1 MTIELQHLRHL
12 VALVEH
18 GSFMRAAAA
27 LGMSQ
32 PALSHS
38 IKKLERQLGAVLF
51 TRNSSGA
58 VPTDSGLLQLER
70 ARDLLRLADDFV
82 RTAGGQRTLQTGHLS
97 VGAGPY
103 PAESVIGRAAARFVE
118 QFPRVS
124 MQIRV
129 NTWGVLLQQLRSREL
144 DFIVLETSQL
154 KRERDIEVPPFTY
167 SQTVYFVARSEHP
180 LAAQPNVQVGDVFGW
195 PIVAPTRIPPPVLD
209 QLLAAQHTAFGASSP
224 KHAFPAIECSDLTTV
239 KRIVENS
246 DAITAVSLTCVADEL
261 ERGRFIALCTA
272 PWLHLSFG
280 VVSLKGRPLTQAAEK
295 FRSLVLD
302 VERDVAREDEQLV
315 ARWASMAA
323 TATGTGHPP
332 SRT

>member
-12 VALVEH
+12 VALAEH

-38 IKKLERQLGAVLF
+38 IKKLERQLGTVLF

-70 ARDLLRLADDFV
+70 ARDLLRLADDFI
-82 RTAGGQRTLQTGHLS
+82 RNSNGQAALQTGHLS

-103 PAESVIGRAAARFVE
+103 PAESVVGKAAARFVE

-124 MQIRV
+124 VQIRV
-129 NTWGVLLQQLRSREL
+129 NTWGALLQQLRSREL

-154 KRERDIEVPPFTY
+154 QRERDIEVPPFTY

-180 LAAQPNVQVGDVFGW
+180 LASRPAVQVGDVFSW
-195 PIVAPTRIPPPVLD
+195 PIVAPTRIPPQVLD
-209 QLLAAQHTAFGASSP
+209 QLLAAQHAAISAFSP
-224 KHAFPAIECSDLTTV
+224 GHVFPAIECSDLTTV
-239 KRIVENS
+239 KRILENS
-246 DAITAVSLTCVADEL
+246 NAITAVPLSSVADEL
-261 ERGRFIALCTA
+261 ERGRFVALCTA

-280 VVSLKGRPLTQAAEK
+280 VVSLKGRSLTQAAEK
-295 FRSLVLD
+295 FRALVLD
-302 VERDVAREDEQLV
+302 VEHEVAREDEQLV
-315 ARWASMAA
+315 ARWAPTAA
-323 TATGTGHPP
+323 TGSGARRPT
-332 SRT
+332 

>member
-12 VALVEH
+12 VALAEH

-38 IKKLERQLGAVLF
+38 IKKLERQLGTVLF

-70 ARDLLRLADDFV
+70 ARDLLRLADDFI
-82 RTAGGQRTLQTGHLS
+82 RNSNGQAALQTGHLA

-103 PAESVIGRAAARFVE
+103 PAESVVGKAAARFVE
-118 QFPRVS
+118 QFPQVS
-124 MQIRV
+124 VQIRV
-129 NTWGVLLQQLRSREL
+129 NTWGALLQQLRSREL

-154 KRERDIEVPPFTY
+154 QRERDIEVPPFTY

-180 LAAQPNVQVGDVFGW
+180 LASRPAVQVGDVFSW
-195 PIVAPTRIPPPVLD
+195 PIVAPTRIPPQVLD
-209 QLLAAQHTAFGASSP
+209 QLLAAQHAAISAFSP
-224 KHAFPAIECSDLTTV
+224 GHVFPAIECSDLTTV
-239 KRIVENS
+239 KRILENS
-246 DAITAVSLTCVADEL
+246 NAITAVPLSSVADEL
-261 ERGRFIALCTA
+261 ERGRFVALCTA

-280 VVSLKGRPLTQAAEK
+280 VVSLKGRSLTQAAEK
-295 FRSLVLD
+295 FRALVLD
-302 VERDVAREDEQLV
+302 VEREVAREDEELV
-315 ARWASMAA
+315 ARWAPM
-323 TATGTGHPP
+323 TATGTGASHP
-332 SRT
+332 T